1 MAGSN
6 PQRSA
11 SHKYPHL
18 LTWQHPQMIRS
29 YSVRLMF
36 LATCALTCKVSRDR
50 DLKTNQIHERLGGV
64 FNTLSNGLLVRIEHQ
79 LLEVLSWR
87 IPMGD
92 IYQLYANE
100 IFRAASQAL
109 GRPVGAPEVLEPW
122 VTPAETLPVKCKL
135 LFPESASE
143 SSWSGTPDLAVSC
156 HTDPNDS
163 QSMARRRLSM
173 QED

>member
-1 MAGSN
+1 
-6 PQRSA
+6 
-11 SHKYPHL
+11 
-18 LTWQHPQMIRS
+18 MIRS
-29 YSVRLMF
+29 YSVRVVF
-36 LATCALTCKVSRDR
+36 LAACALTCKVSRDR

-79 LLEVLSWR
+79 LLEVLRWR

-100 IFRAASQAL
+100 IFLAASQAL

-122 VTPAETLPVKCKL
+122 VAPVETLPVTCTRV
-135 LFPESASE
+135 FPESAGESSE
-143 SSWSGTPDLAVSC
+143 SVTPDLAVSC
-156 HTDPNDS
+156 HNHPDDS
-163 QSMARRRLSM
+163 QSVARRRLSM